1 MQSST
6 QTTLQEY
13 WLGNPASSNG
23 FDLLD
28 VEPNINKPESNPIE
42 KDPGTQRAQKPPPIY
57 RNRDKQSPNKL
68 ELENNNK
75 KQKNKMQSSTQTTL
89 QEYWLGNPASSNG
102 FDLLDVEP
110 NINKPES
117 NPIEKDPGT
126 QRAQKPPPIYCS
138 TYSDNNVHVETRETM
153 VKIRDTTIPLSWS
166 DQCKTPTANHHQ
178 LESPALKTALAPYNY
193 PQETAVTSCTT
204 ATGTHYSIV
213 TTSAAAL
220 SSTTTSSTS
229 PEPIH
234 TPSTLIQTATRS
246 AECSAPSTLI
256 ASSSPN
262 KMQSST
268 QTTLQ
273 EYWLGNP
280 ASSNGFDLLDVEPN
294 INKPESNPIEKDPG
308 TQRAQKPPPI
318 YCSTYSDNNV
328 HVETRETM
336 VKIRDTTIP
345 LSWSDQCK
353 TPTANHHQLES
364 PAIKTAL
371 APYNYP
377 QETAVTSCTT
387 ATGTH
392 YSIVTTS
399 AAALSSTTTS
409 STSPEPIHTPS
420 TLIQTATRS
429 AECSAPSTLI
439 ASSSPRNRDKQSPNK
454 LELENNNK
462 KQKNKMQSSTQTT
475 LQEYWLGNPASSNRF
490 DLLDVEPNINKPES
504 NPIEKDPGT
513 QRAQKPPPIYC
524 STYSDN
530 NVHVETRETM
540 VKIRDTTIPLSWS
553 DQCKTPTAN
562 HHQLESPAIKT
573 ALAPYNY
580 PQETAVTSC
589 TTATGTHYSIVT
601 TSAAALS
608 STTTS
613 STSPEPIHTPST
625 LIQTATRSAEC
636 SAPSTLIASSSP
648 RNRDKQSPNKL
659 ELENNNKKQKNKMQ
673 SSTQTTLQE
682 YWLGNPASSNGF
694 DLLDVEP
701 NINKP
706 ESNPIEKDP
715 GTQRAQKPPPIYCS
729 TYSDN
734 NVHVETRETMV
745 KIRDTTI
752 PLSWSDQ
759 CKTPTANH
767 HQLESPAIKTALAPY
782 NYPQETA
789 VTSCTTATGTH
800 YSIVTTSAAALSS
813 TTTSSTSPE
822 PIHTPSTLIQ
832 TATRSAEC
840 SAPSTLIASSSPRN
854 RDKQS
859 PNKLE
864 LENNNKKQKNK
875 MQSSTQTTLQEY
887 WLGNPASSNG
897 FDLLDV
903 EPNINK
909 PESNPIEKDPGT
921 QRAQK
926 PPPIYC
932 STYSDNNVHV
942 ETRETM
948 VKIRDTTIPLS
959 WSDQCKTPTA
969 NHHQLESPAIKTA
982 LAPYN
987 YPQETAVTSCTT
999 ATGTHY
1005 SIVTTSAAA
1014 LSSTTTSST
1023 SPEPIHT
1030 PSTLIQTATR
1040 SAECSAPSTLIASS
1054 SPRNRDKQSPNKLEL
1069 ENNNKKQKNK
1079 MQSSTQTTLQE
1090 YWLGNPAS
1098 SNRFDLLDVEPNINK
1113 PESNPIEKDPGTQ
1126 RAQKPPP
1133 IYRNRDKQSPNKLE
1147 LENNNKKQKNKMQ
1160 SSTQRTLQE
1169 YWLDNPASSNRF
1181 DLLDVEP
1188 NINKPESNPIEK
1200 DPGTQR
1206 AQKPPPIYCTT
1217 YSDNNVHV
1225 ETRETM
1231 VKIRD
1236 TTIPLSWSD
1245 QCKTPTANHHQLE
1258 SPAIKT
1264 ALAPY
1269 NYPQET
1275 AVTSCTTATGTHYS
1289 IVATSA
1295 AALSSTTTSSTSPEP
1310 IHTPSTLIQTS
1321 TRSAEC
1327 SAPSTLIAS
1336 SSPRN
1341 RDKQS
1346 PNKLELEN
1354 NNKKQKNKMQSSTQ
1368 TTLQEYWLG
1377 NPASSNRFDLLD
1389 VEPNI
1394 NKPES
1399 NPIEKD
1405 PGTQRAQKPPPIYV
1419 GTKCGK
1425 CMDSNKC
1432 FKFHVKY

>member
-1 MQSST
+1 
-6 QTTLQEY
+6 
-13 WLGNPASSNG
+13 
-23 FDLLD
+23 
-28 VEPNINKPESNPIE
+28 
-42 KDPGTQRAQKPPPIY
+42 
-57 RNRDKQSPNKL
+57 
-68 ELENNNK
+68 
-75 KQKNKMQSSTQTTL
+75 
-89 QEYWLGNPASSNG
+89 
-102 FDLLDVEP
+102 
-110 NINKPES
+110 
-117 NPIEKDPGT
+117 
-126 QRAQKPPPIYCS
+126 
-138 TYSDNNVHVETRETM
+138 M

-178 LESPALKTALAPYNY
+178 LESPAIKTALAPYNY

-256 ASSSPN
+256 ASSSPRNRDKQSPNKLELENNNKKQKN

-280 ASSNGFDLLDVEPN
+280 ASSNRFDLLDVEPN
-294 INKPESNPIEKDPG
+294 INKPESNPVEKDPG

-475 LQEYWLGNPASSNRF
+475 LQEYWLGNPVSSNRF

-504 NPIEKDPGT
+504 NPVEKDPGT

-530 NVHVETRETM
+530 NVHVETRETMVKIRDTTIPLSWSDQCKTPTANRHQLESPAIKTALAPYNYPQETAVTSCTTATGTHYSIVTTSAAALSSTTTSSTSPEPIHTPSTLIQTATRSAECSAPSTLIASSSPRNRDKQSPNKLELENNNKKQKNKMQSSTQTTLQEYWLGNPVSSNRFDLLDVEPNINKPESNPVEKDPGTQRAQKPPPIYCSTYSDNNVHVETRETMVKIRDTTIPLSWSDQCKTPTANRHQLESPAIKTALAPYNYPQETAVTSCTTATGTHYSIVTTSAAALSSTTTSSTSPEPIHTPSTLIQTATRSAECSAPSTLIASSSPRNRDKQSPNKLELENNNKKQKNKMQSSTQTTLQEYWLGNPASSNRFDLLDVEPNINKPESNPVEKDPGTQRAQKPPPIYVETRETM

-682 YWLGNPASSNGF
+682 YS
-694 DLLDVEP
+694 
-701 NINKP
+701 
-706 ESNPIEKDP
+706 
-715 GTQRAQKPPPIYCS
+715 
-729 TYSDN
+729 
-734 NVHVETRETMV
+734 
-745 KIRDTTI
+745 
-752 PLSWSDQ
+752 
-759 CKTPTANH
+759 
-767 HQLESPAIKTALAPY
+767 
-782 NYPQETA
+782 
-789 VTSCTTATGTH
+789 
-800 YSIVTTSAAALSS
+800 
-813 TTTSSTSPE
+813 
-822 PIHTPSTLIQ
+822 
-832 TATRSAEC
+832 
-840 SAPSTLIASSSPRN
+840 
-854 RDKQS
+854 
-859 PNKLE
+859 
-864 LENNNKKQKNK
+864 
-875 MQSSTQTTLQEY
+875 
-887 WLGNPASSNG
+887 
-897 FDLLDV
+897 
-903 EPNINK
+903 
-909 PESNPIEKDPGT
+909 
-921 QRAQK
+921 
-926 PPPIYC
+926 
-932 STYSDNNVHV
+932 
-942 ETRETM
+942 
-948 VKIRDTTIPLS
+948 
-959 WSDQCKTPTA
+959 
-969 NHHQLESPAIKTA
+969 
-982 LAPYN
+982 
-987 YPQETAVTSCTT
+987 
-999 ATGTHY
+999 
-1005 SIVTTSAAA
+1005 
-1014 LSSTTTSST
+1014 
-1023 SPEPIHT
+1023 
-1030 PSTLIQTATR
+1030 
-1040 SAECSAPSTLIASS
+1040 
-1054 SPRNRDKQSPNKLEL
+1054 
-1069 ENNNKKQKNK
+1069 
-1079 MQSSTQTTLQE
+1079 
-1090 YWLGNPAS
+1090 
-1098 SNRFDLLDVEPNINK
+1098 
-1113 PESNPIEKDPGTQ
+1113 
-1126 RAQKPPP
+1126 
-1133 IYRNRDKQSPNKLE
+1133 
-1147 LENNNKKQKNKMQ
+1147 
-1160 SSTQRTLQE
+1160 
-1169 YWLDNPASSNRF
+1169 
-1181 DLLDVEP
+1181 
-1188 NINKPESNPIEK
+1188 
-1200 DPGTQR
+1200 
-1206 AQKPPPIYCTT
+1206 
-1217 YSDNNVHV
+1217 
-1225 ETRETM
+1225 
-1231 VKIRD
+1231 
-1236 TTIPLSWSD
+1236 
-1245 QCKTPTANHHQLE
+1245 
-1258 SPAIKT
+1258 
-1264 ALAPY
+1264 
-1269 NYPQET
+1269 
-1275 AVTSCTTATGTHYS
+1275 
-1289 IVATSA
+1289 
-1295 AALSSTTTSSTSPEP
+1295 
-1310 IHTPSTLIQTS
+1310 
-1321 TRSAEC
+1321 
-1327 SAPSTLIAS
+1327 
-1336 SSPRN
+1336 
-1341 RDKQS
+1341 
-1346 PNKLELEN
+1346 
-1354 NNKKQKNKMQSSTQ
+1354 
-1368 TTLQEYWLG
+1368 LG

-1419 GTKCGK
+1419 QIVSTAGKNTPQTAERTRAKESPRAATQIATKSPVAKKRKSDSDSSRPQTVNQPMQREEWKKVEKKKKSLKNRKGTIRPMSDAIIIEKKAGGTSYADMLRAVKHSEELKDLSEKVKTMRPTKKGGLLIEFKRSKDVEASSYQMAIEKALDGVASVNLKTHTVTIQCKGLITDLNTEEELLEAITQQAQVKNLKMSAIRSTRTIPGGTQSMYLSLRADDAKKVLELGHLKVGWVRCRVTEVTSPRRCYRCWAYDHGATACKEPDRTKLCRRCGK
-1425 CMDSNKC
+1425 EGHQAASCKNDEKC
-1432 FKFHVKY
+1432 ALCTGAHAAGSAKCPRYQEAVRLRKT